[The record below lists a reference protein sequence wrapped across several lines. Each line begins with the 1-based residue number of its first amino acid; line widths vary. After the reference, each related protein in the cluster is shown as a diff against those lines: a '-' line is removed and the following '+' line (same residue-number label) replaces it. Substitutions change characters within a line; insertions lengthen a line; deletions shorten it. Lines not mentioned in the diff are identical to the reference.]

1 MKYNCYFAKL
11 NFFINSDS
19 MDRFQKLCKI
29 ILVSFKETCL
39 RSHCCTCSFFSSLKN
54 FVRGRTELSCS
65 IILRTQVAISKQVH
79 ELTYAYN
86 LKITGLFFSMG
97 IWSSGN
103 VQATFTLFNN
113 HVFTPSLP
121 LTSSFWFHPLISG
134 CEVFPSINGISKRS
148 FEVSDT

>member
-121 LTSSFWFHPLISG
+121 LTSS
-134 CEVFPSINGISKRS
+134 RS
-148 FEVSDT
+148 FHLFKNLLVVYVYV